1 LDCSPFYVFNELNRL
16 KNEYKLYIKY
26 SDISFYL
33 ELNKSVLEENIKNL
47 NIDKEKWVNLL
58 SNKLYERVKNI
69 ENSKVKKVDQVNY
82 FF

>member
-1 LDCSPFYVFNELNRL
+1 MDCSPFYVFNELNRL